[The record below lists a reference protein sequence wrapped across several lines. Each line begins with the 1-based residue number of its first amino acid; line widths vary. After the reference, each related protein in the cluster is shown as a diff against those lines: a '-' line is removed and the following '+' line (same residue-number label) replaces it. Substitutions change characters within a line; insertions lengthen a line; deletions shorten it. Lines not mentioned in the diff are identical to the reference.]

1 MQTTPIP
8 LRSSARVGRLGTDE
22 SAPPESLPE
31 FRRYKPAPGHPDWPR
46 LQREAQHQARRL
58 LPQLS
63 PRQSRS
69 RETKRRLS
77 AWRTAAE
84 NFVENRRRTRAGRED
99 LLPLYFIWTTLR
111 PCNFRCTYCDDHQG
125 AKYPELSG
133 KGKLTTA
140 QGRRLLQIMRSRC
153 PSVYFAGGEPTL
165 RKDLPE
171 LARAARDLD
180 FFPVVLNTNG
190 SLFHK
195 LLQKPEWSGF
205 LSDLD
210 VLVVSLDALHLK
222 TLERLWV
229 TPRPEDVI
237 RNLLLLRELAPH
249 LGFKLMVNTVIQP
262 GLIHEARA
270 VLDLADD
277 LGIAFCPVPQNCGPR
292 IDARVR
298 QDPDYAQ
305 LVATIL
311 QRKREGQRIAGSLRM
326 NQRLLSAAPL
336 HCRNTLKP
344 HVDHDGRLA
353 WPCKAAVNTKPE
365 YVSVLDFDN
374 VDDLYAHATRVI
386 SPTGFH
392 GPAKNQCGANCNWA
406 QNYTTDAYAHGV
418 EHPLSLLREAADFVR
433 RSG

>member
-1 MQTTPIP
+1 MAEE
-8 LRSSARVGRLGTDE
+8 LL
-22 SAPPESLPE
+22 
-31 FRRYKPAPGHPDWPR
+31 PR
-46 LQREAQHQARRL
+46 LSERPSRAREA
-58 LPQLS
+58 
-63 PRQSRS
+63 
-69 RETKRRLS
+69 KRRLS
-77 AWRTAAE
+77 SWKTAAE
-84 NFVENRRRTRAGRED
+84 NFVENRRRARDGRED

-140 QGRRLLQIMRSRC
+140 QGKRLLQIMRSRS

-171 LARAARDLD
+171 LSRAARDLD
-180 FFPVVLNTNG
+180 FFPIVLNTNA
-190 SLFHK
+190 SLFHQ
-195 LLQKPEWSGF
+195 LLEKPEWSGF
-205 LSDLD
+205 LSDID
-210 VLVVSLDALHLK
+210 VLVVSLDALHLE

-249 LGFKLMVNTVIQP
+249 LGFKLTVNTVIQR
-262 GLIHEARA
+262 GLIREARA

-277 LGIAFCPVPQNCGPR
+277 LGIVFCPVPQNCGPK
-292 IDARVR
+292 IDARVQ
-298 QDPDYAQ
+298 QDPEYAQ
-305 LVATIL
+305 LVKTIL
-311 QRKREGQRIAGSLRM
+311 ERKRGGQKIAGSLRM

-353 WPCKAAVNTKPE
+353 WPCKAAVNVKPD
-365 YVSVLDFDN
+365 YVNVLDFEN
-374 VDDLYAHATRVI
+374 VDDLYEHATRVI

-406 QNYTTDAYAHGV
+406 QNYTTDAYAYGV
-418 EHPLSLLREAADFVR
+418 QHPVSLVREAAEFVR
-433 RSG
+433 RS